1 MAAVVPPEELEP
13 APLDELELLV
23 APLELLVVPE
33 ELLVV
38 PLELLVVPEEL
49 LVVPEELLVLPL
61 ELVVPDELVVP
72 LLELVVPDDDVV
84 VPEEELT
91 VPPLELLAASPDPS
105 LSLQAARMPDNK
117 IKPMSRARNLIASAR
132 APIFFIGRLEISIE
146 LLPFIC

>member
-1 MAAVVPPEELEP
+1 M
-13 APLDELELLV
+13 
-23 APLELLVVPE
+23 PLELLVVPD

-49 LVVPEELLVLPL
+49 
-61 ELVVPDELVVP
+61 LVVPDELVVP

-91 VPPLELLAASPDPS
+91 VPPLELVAASPDPS

-132 APIFFIGRLEISIE
+132 APIFCGRLEISIE
-146 LLPFIC
+146 LAPFI